1 MEKRKENLRLRSVRR
16 WRRSR
21 EEEEERMGYVL
32 RVRFAS
38 FFAGA
43 AVASA
48 MGLYLLRDDYKAA
61 HRSIS
66 QQVFFFII
74 PFFHFYSAPSL
85 RTKLSRSNLR
95 LSNKKI
101 AFGFTDLSYDANP
114 TSLDWVSISLI
125 LWSESIRRDWFWKIP
140 FSPFHDGFSLQ
151 TLFGWGFFGVSGVL
165 MLCKALGSFLWYPL
179 PHWSLLWWSWEYK
192 GLC

>member
-1 MEKRKENLRLRSVRR
+1 
-16 WRRSR
+16 
-21 EEEEERMGYVL
+21 MGYVL

-85 RTKLSRSNLR
+85 RTKLSRYTLLAYNALESCARSSCNQFYLGCEQKEVYLTTQGPPTLMKQVYIALVLNQEEGIFNKTPQIAIFPIACVDQRQSLR
-95 LSNKKI
+95 SSLSLMKGI
-101 AFGFTDLSYDANP
+101 YE
-114 TSLDWVSISLI
+114 SLDGRVS
-125 LWSESIRRDWFWKIP
+125 
-140 FSPFHDGFSLQ
+140 
-151 TLFGWGFFGVSGVL
+151 VL
-165 MLCKALGSFLWYPL
+165 EKLKEA
-179 PHWSLLWWSWEYK
+179 EATK
-192 GLC
+192 QVDAAE